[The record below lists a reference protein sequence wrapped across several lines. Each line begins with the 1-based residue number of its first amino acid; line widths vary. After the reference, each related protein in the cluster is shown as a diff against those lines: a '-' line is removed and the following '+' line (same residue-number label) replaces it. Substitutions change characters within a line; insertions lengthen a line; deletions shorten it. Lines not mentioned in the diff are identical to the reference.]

1 MAENSASAPGDA
13 LDAPTAA
20 LAAAVLEVARH
31 VGDAPLAAPRW
42 FALVDTGALIRS
54 QPSFGALLDDASREA
69 AEADPHHLTPI
80 EIDDA
85 PAVHDPLHAL
95 AEVVW
100 PDIAV
105 GGVVACDLDAVRVT
119 EGSSEQAR
127 ERLGDGAVR
136 TVVAART
143 GRDAGTWCAVRGRGR
158 RDYALGTH
166 LVPDLAD
173 ALAESLGE
181 GESTLR

>member
-80 EIDDA
+80 EIDDV

-136 TVVAART
+136 AVVAART